1 MDFHTFFTGYVYLVY
16 KQYTVY
22 TFDENQTDLSLILT
36 IFIIQKKWNCIFL
49 WTNCKDFGTIGK
61 NRKNAT
67 TPLDNFSIFILFHFY
82 DFFCYFQSLNFAN
95 LLSNFGGTDQNSI

>member
-36 IFIIQKKWNCIFL
+36 IFIIQKKMELHFFYGSIAKIL
-49 WTNCKDFGTIGK
+49 VPLERIGK
-61 NRKNAT
+61 MQQ
-67 TPLDNFSIFILFHFY
+67 LH
-82 DFFCYFQSLNFAN
+82 
-95 LLSNFGGTDQNSI
+95 